1 MKNKTLWYLW
11 AGLYAVTCGL
21 AFLPEPTGFLY
32 GLLAALSVGF
42 FAPPAVLLYR
52 AIRDKRWATVRT
64 FRSLSIVSLSL
75 TLAVLILTFLAA
87 GARAQAALGI
97 VLQVLLIFVS
107 APMICGQIWAISLFC
122 WACLLMVCLQ
132 YRKKK

>member
-11 AGLYAVTCGL
+11 AGLYALSCGL
-21 AFLPEPTGFLY
+21 AFLPEPTGILY
-32 GLLAALSVGF
+32 GLLVIVALAF
-42 FAPPAVLLYR
+42 FVPPAVLLSR
-52 AIRDKRWATVRT
+52 AVREKQWAAVRT
-64 FRSLSIVSLSL
+64 FRRLSILSLSL

-87 GARAQAALGI
+87 GARANAALGV
-97 VLQVLLIFVS
+97 VLQVLLILVS
-107 APMICGQIWAISLFC
+107 APMVCGQVWAISLFC